1 MAAVGGLGEVNSV
14 SDLERKLAEIH
25 IPWDEIAPAHI
36 HEWLKVYSKSH
47 GTSPELLLA
56 GILPCT
62 SALIG
67 NTTVKLFDSF
77 QEKGNLFMLGLAPSG
92 AGKTPACNIGCVGP
106 LISHLELRID
116 RSILVD
122 ETSSNGLFNH
132 FVNFQKSAAG
142 ECVPVLC
149 IDEGYTFLSK
159 LISMLKSASHTFL
172 TMERICKLYDGDYW
186 YSVKGKGKRVGVK
199 SARMSMATFTTPR
212 RFLTEIWPKVVAC
225 RNGLADRVLIMY
237 QDRHQMEIEE
247 MEQCSSDIQ
256 QGPLKGLGTVY
267 EHIYTEHHQQN
278 PVEYTLTATA
288 RELYIKYCKGKT
300 NMPSSVGA
308 FNPECNAKTGKNA
321 LRLALNLH
329 VLWHRLDKALN
340 QLAGPTPTT
349 ISESTMN
356 MALTLHDTLLAFGGV
371 AEAVSVH
378 FFFICR
384 TQSDIALFLNS

>member
-1 MAAVGGLGEVNSV
+1 
-14 SDLERKLAEIH
+14 
-25 IPWDEIAPAHI
+25 
-36 HEWLKVYSKSH
+36 
-47 GTSPELLLA
+47 
-56 GILPCT
+56 
-62 SALIG
+62 
-67 NTTVKLFDSF
+67 
-77 QEKGNLFMLGLAPSG
+77 MLGLAPSG

-159 LISMLKSASHTFL
+159 LISTSKSASL
-172 TMERICKLYDGDYW
+172 YLSDNGVYDGDYW
-186 YSVKGKGKRVGVK
+186 YSIKGKGKWVGVQ

-225 RNGLADRVLIMY
+225 CNRLADRILIMY
-237 QDRHQMEIEE
+237 QDHHQMEIEE

-267 EHIYTEHHQQN
+267 EHIYTEHHQEN
-278 PVEYTLTATA
+278 PVEYTLTVTA

-300 NMPSSVGA
+300 NMSSSVGA

-329 VLWHRLDKALN
+329 VLCHRLDKALN
-340 QLAGPTPTT
+340 QPSGPTPTT
-349 ISESTMN
+349 IWESTMN
-356 MALTLHDTLLAFGGV
+356 MALTVHNTLFAFGGV
-371 AEAVSVH
+371 PEAVSVH